1 MENIIGS
8 GLMMT
13 GTWVNPTT
21 GDKFT
26 VKDCLVEDNNQAVV
40 YTTDGRRLSLDM
52 VSSYIQDVKGGE
64 IPTTSA
70 TLSINDINQ
79 DPLDIV
85 LPCDK
90 TNFAPQYAQSSKE
103 PKSQNDIILDRAF
116 ANIELPPISI
126 SIKWEKKAGAKL
138 ENLHDLMNISYEDIA
153 SYLTRHMTNKLKE
166 DLTIAVRN
174 SLSKYNNNNNE

>member
-52 VSSYIQDVKGGE
+52 VSSYIQDTNGGE
-64 IPTTSA
+64 IPTTP
-70 TLSINDINQ
+70 SINNVNQ
-79 DPLDIV
+79 DPLDVI

-90 TNFAPQYAQSSKE
+90 TNFAPQYAQASKE
-103 PKSQNDIILDRAF
+103 PKYQNDIILDRAF

-174 SLSKYNNNNNE
+174 SLSKYNNNNE

>member
-52 VSSYIQDVKGGE
+52 VSSDIQDVKGEE
-64 IPTTSA
+64 IPAIPSA
-70 TLSINDINQ
+70 NNINQ
-79 DPLDIV
+79 DPLEVI
-85 LPCDK
+85 LPSDK
-90 TNFAPQYAQSSKE
+90 TNFAPQNSQARKE

-174 SLSKYNNNNNE
+174 SLSKYNNNNE

>member
-13 GTWVNPTT
+13 GTWVNPST

-52 VSSYIQDVKGGE
+52 VSSYIQDTNGGE
-64 IPTTSA
+64 IPATSSA
-70 TLSINDINQ
+70 TPSISNINQ
-79 DPLDIV
+79 DPLDVI

-90 TNFAPQYAQSSKE
+90 INSALQYAQASKE

-174 SLSKYNNNNNE
+174 SLSKYNNNNE

>member
-52 VSSYIQDVKGGE
+52 VSSYIQDTKGGE
-64 IPTTSA
+64 IPAIPSA
-70 TLSINDINQ
+70 NNINQ
-79 DPLDIV
+79 DPLDVI

-90 TNFAPQYAQSSKE
+90 TNFAPQYAQASKE

-174 SLSKYNNNNNE
+174 SLSKYNNNNE

>member
-52 VSSYIQDVKGGE
+52 VSSYIQDTNSGE
-64 IPTTSA
+64 IPTISSA
-70 TLSINDINQ
+70 TPSTNNINQ
-79 DPLDIV
+79 DPLDVI

-90 TNFAPQYAQSSKE
+90 TKFAPQYAQASKE
-103 PKSQNDIILDRAF
+103 PKYQNDIILDRAF

-174 SLSKYNNNNNE
+174 SLSKYNNNNE

>member
-13 GTWVNPTT
+13 GTWVNPST

-52 VSSYIQDVKGGE
+52 VSSYIQDTNGGE
-64 IPTTSA
+64 IPATSSA
-70 TLSINDINQ
+70 TPSISNINQ
-79 DPLDIV
+79 DPLDVI

-90 TNFAPQYAQSSKE
+90 INSAPQYAQASKE

-174 SLSKYNNNNNE
+174 SLSKYNNNNE

>member
-1 MENIIGS
+1 MENIIGN

-40 YTTDGRRLSLDM
+40 YTTDGRRLNLDM
-52 VSSYIQDVKGGE
+52 VSSYIQDTNGGE
-64 IPTTSA
+64 IPTTP
-70 TLSINDINQ
+70 SISNINQ

-90 TNFAPQYAQSSKE
+90 INSAIQYYAQAGKE

-126 SIKWEKKAGAKL
+126 SIKWEKKAGVKL

-174 SLSKYNNNNNE
+174 SLSKYNNNNE

>member
-13 GTWVNPTT
+13 GTWVNPST

-64 IPTTSA
+64 IPTTP
-70 TLSINDINQ
+70 SISNINQ
-79 DPLDIV
+79 DPLDIII
-85 LPCDK
+85 PYDK
-90 TNFAPQYAQSSKE
+90 ANFASQYAQASKE

-174 SLSKYNNNNNE
+174 SLSKYNNNNE

>member
-13 GTWVNPTT
+13 GTWVNPST

-52 VSSYIQDVKGGE
+52 VSSYIQDTKGGE
-64 IPTTSA
+64 IPAIPST
-70 TLSINDINQ
+70 NNINQ
-79 DPLDIV
+79 DPLDIII
-85 LPCDK
+85 PCDK
-90 TNFAPQYAQSSKE
+90 ANFASQYAQASKE

-174 SLSKYNNNNNE
+174 SLSKYNNNNE

>member
-64 IPTTSA
+64 IPAIPSA
-70 TLSINDINQ
+70 NNINQ

-90 TNFAPQYAQSSKE
+90 INSALQYAQASKE

-174 SLSKYNNNNNE
+174 SLSKYNNNNE

>member
-1 MENIIGS
+1 
-8 GLMMT
+8 MMT
-13 GTWVNPTT
+13 GTWVNPST

-64 IPTTSA
+64 IPATQSTS
-70 TLSINDINQ
+70 NINQ
-79 DPLDIV
+79 DPVDIII
-85 LPCDK
+85 PCDK
-90 TNFAPQYAQSSKE
+90 ANFASQYAQASKE

-126 SIKWEKKAGAKL
+126 SIKWEKKAGVKL

-174 SLSKYNNNNNE
+174 SLSKYNNNNE

>member
-52 VSSYIQDVKGGE
+52 VSSYVQDTNSGE
-64 IPTTSA
+64 IPTTSSA
-70 TLSINDINQ
+70 TPSINDINQ
-79 DPLDIV
+79 DPLDII

-90 TNFAPQYAQSSKE
+90 TNFAPQYTQASKE

-166 DLTIAVRN
+166 DLIIAVRN
-174 SLSKYNNNNNE
+174 SLSKYNNNNE